1 MEMMHYE
8 AGVRVVAVGGRPT
21 TGPMQAPSGSRGA
34 RLYSTDTLDANINFT
49 QVILSLESPPS
60 PNVTFLPNRTQAL
73 DVYVTYAS
81 INLRDQ
87 VRNTSTIP
95 IQFAYEAADCRIFY
109 TPQTIYNYTA
119 LWQYAADA
127 IWSKP
132 SLCVSGSTGFSTTG
146 TNRTDFTGPPAS
158 VSSSATNLTTYL
170 KSLNTSSLPYLT
182 KLNDGILDGGLRISN
197 SNTGK
202 PCTTTADCNPGSA
215 CAPVTTCLTSGKQ
228 GVQKQCVP
236 TCRGGNTRCGQ
247 GAICKLQQPV
257 CAAGNGG
264 KCLVQQPTFVT
275 VGSQRLQEGVCP
287 PPPAAQKCGV
297 VLKSGFVNVGPPP
310 PVRRGGA

>member
-1 MEMMHYE
+1 MHYE

-132 SLCVSGSTGFSTTG
+132 SLCVSGSTGFATTG

-170 KSLNTSSLPYLT
+170 KSLNTSSLPCLT

-197 SNTGK
+197 FNTGK

-228 GVQKQCVP
+228 GVQKQCVSRRVAVAIRAVAREQSVNCSSLFVRLVMAGSAWCSSVRLSRWVVRG
-236 TCRGGNTRCGQ
+236 CRREC
-247 GAICKLQQPV
+247 
-257 CAAGNGG
+257 
-264 KCLVQQPTFVT
+264 
-275 VGSQRLQEGVCP
+275 
-287 PPPAAQKCGV
+287 
-297 VLKSGFVNVGPPP
+297 
-310 PVRRGGA
+310 VRRHRGRRSVGWC